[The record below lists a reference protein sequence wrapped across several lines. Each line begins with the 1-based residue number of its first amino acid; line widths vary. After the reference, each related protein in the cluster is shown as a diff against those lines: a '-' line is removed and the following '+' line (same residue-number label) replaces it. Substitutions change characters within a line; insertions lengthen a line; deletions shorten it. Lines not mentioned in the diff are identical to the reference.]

1 MCSAHAL
8 ICIELFGIETG
19 ETYESWKMCARMIR
33 FWRDSHSR
41 SISLSPSLL
50 LLDLRILSVCGPFLA
65 HRGHTFTVGCF
76 DDNDDDYHDD
86 CVDGGFVCALSLRL
100 YTSST
105 CVGIQHRYCIYIYK
119 KSSTIALLLFFVL
132 FCFVSFRRAPPF
144 V

>member
-1 MCSAHAL
+1 
-8 ICIELFGIETG
+8 
-19 ETYESWKMCARMIR
+19 MIR

-105 CVGIQHRYCIYIYK
+105 CVGIQHHFTAYIYK
-119 KSSTIALLLFFVL
+119 KALPSRCFYFLCCFVL
-132 FCFVSFRRAPPF
+132 FRSAVLRRAPPF